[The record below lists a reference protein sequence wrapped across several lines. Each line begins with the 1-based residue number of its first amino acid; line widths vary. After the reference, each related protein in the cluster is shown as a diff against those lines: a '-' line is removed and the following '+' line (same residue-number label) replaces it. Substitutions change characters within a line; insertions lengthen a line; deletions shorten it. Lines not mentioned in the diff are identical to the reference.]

1 MMKTRVFEP
10 WFNDRSTS
18 LHRRTCGMLCVV
30 IGGAAFIA
38 TALTLW

>member
-18 LHRRTCGMLCVV
+18 LPRRTCGMLCVV
-30 IGGAAFIA
+30 IGGAGFIA
-38 TALTLW
+38 AALTLW

>member
-10 WFNDRSTS
+10 NDRSTS

-38 TALTLW
+38 AALTLW